1 MLVPE
6 DLHLIDV
13 KTEGSD
19 AGTSGLGSNPR
30 GNTTAIIV
38 DDLLVRK
45 MNHNVS
51 NGEEEAEN
59 QCRVN

>member
-1 MLVPE
+1 MLIPG

-13 KTEGSD
+13 KVEGSN
-19 AGTSGLGSNPR
+19 AGTSDLGSNSR
-30 GNTTAIIV
+30 GNTTALIV
-38 DDLLVRK
+38 DDFLVRK

-51 NGEEEAEN
+51 NGEEETEN